1 MRVLALISI
10 PAILFV
16 TLWHFVPS
24 LSPKAQLPEC
34 CGFNA
39 EQPIVKSANKS
50 SDRASVTLSLERY
63 EDLDY
68 GFSVA
73 VPKGWRKV
81 VLEESAEHSTV
92 ESRATDSAL
101 WSEPGYTVGFESPRG
116 DNPDEFA
123 DYILIELLPGEETGL
138 FETTH
143 ADQRVL
149 QVGQQSIGYDQLFV
163 DSEYDDAVDVDLVIF
178 QRGVQALGYTL
189 SFYAIG
195 EPANEQV
202 LFDAFQ
208 IMLRTFSQSSDPFVI
223 I

>member
-1 MRVLALISI
+1 MRVLASISV

-16 TLWHFVPS
+16 TLWQFVPDLTS
-24 LSPKAQLPEC
+24 GIRLPEC
-34 CGFNA
+34 CVSITA
-39 EQPIVKSANKS
+39 TPTEKSANEPS
-50 SDRASVTLSLERY
+50 AGTSNPLSLERY
-63 EDLDY
+63 DDLDY

-73 VPKGWRKV
+73 VPAGWSKI
-81 VLEESAEHSTV
+81 VLGESAEQS
-92 ESRATDSAL
+92 EIEFATSGSPL

-116 DNPDEFA
+116 DKPDQFA
-123 DYILIELLPGEETGL
+123 DYILIEVLPGDDTGL
-138 FETTH
+138 FDTTQ

-149 QVGQQSIGYDQLFV
+149 HVGHQSIDYDQLFV
-163 DSEYDDAVDVDLVIF
+163 DSEKDDTIDVDLVIF

-195 EPANEQV
+195 EPANEQA

-208 IMLRTFSQSSDPFVI
+208 IMLRTFYQSSEPFVI